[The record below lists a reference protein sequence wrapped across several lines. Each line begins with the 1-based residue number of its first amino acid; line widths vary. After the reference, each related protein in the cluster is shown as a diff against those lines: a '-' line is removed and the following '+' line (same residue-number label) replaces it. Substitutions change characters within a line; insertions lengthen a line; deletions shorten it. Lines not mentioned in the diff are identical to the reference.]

1 MVSKIV
7 AALQSVDWNLNVQ
20 AFCNEGAVPAH
31 VQACNV
37 RIAHWAGQ
45 FEQIYKGNPALSFV
59 RDMQVS
65 GHHAACLLALALYK
79 PAAAA
84 MRGMLESALYF
95 TYFHSHQVE
104 LQTLARNAD
113 YYIDKREVLDFHK
126 RHTANFVESQQVIGL
141 VARLNRWYGTTS
153 AIVHGQLPGVW
164 VQSSS
169 VAGIVQDSRTL
180 GLATKHFVEG
190 EDIVNRLLI
199 CAVGKNVWGFLSPE
213 SKRVI
218 VKGLNAKIKTAL
230 SLDVA

>member
-7 AALQSVDWNLNVQ
+7 AALQSVDWNSNVQ
-20 AFCNEGAVPAH
+20 TFCDTAGVPAS

-37 RIAHWAGQ
+37 RVAHWAGQ

-65 GHHAACLLALALYK
+65 GHQAACLLALALYK

-84 MRGMLESALYF
+84 MRGMLESTLYF
-95 TYFHSHQVE
+95 TYFRSHQVE

-113 YYIDKREVLDFHK
+113 YYIDKREVLEFHK
-126 RHTANFVESQQVIGL
+126 RHTVNFVESQQIVGL
-141 VARLNRWYGTTS
+141 VARLNKWYGTTS

-169 VAGIVQDSRTL
+169 VKETVQDSNTL
-180 GLATKHFVEG
+180 MLAAKHFIEG

-199 CAVGKNVWGFLSPE
+199 CAVGQEVWGFLSPE

-218 VKGLNAKIKTAL
+218 VKGLTAKVKAAL
-230 SLDVA
+230 SLDAA